1 MEAFWSHSTEEVLDH
16 LGSSAQGLSGA
27 EALLR
32 LARTG
37 RLRGRRRSGGLR
49 LLATQFK
56 SPIILL
62 LVGAAGLS
70 LFLRDTLDAVIV
82 LAIVLV
88 SSLLGF
94 WQERGAARAVDKLL
108 EVVRVRVR
116 VLRDGAEAEV
126 AAEEV
131 APGDVVLLAAG
142 GTVPGDCL
150 LLQAQDLSLDEA
162 ALTGES
168 FPAFKAPGQLAA
180 DTPLAGR
187 ANTLFMG
194 THVVSGTARAVV
206 VGVGRDT
213 EFGRVAERLRL
224 RPPENEFERG
234 VRRFGAFLMELTLVM
249 VMAIFAFNLIFHRHL
264 LDSALFSL
272 ALAVGLTPQL
282 LPTIISV
289 NLSRGAARM
298 AKAHVI
304 VKRLASIENF
314 GSMDVLCSDKTGT
327 LTQGRVSIHSTLDV
341 RGRPSQRVLRYACL
355 NASFESGFANPID
368 EALRR
373 VEAGAGWRAAYRKL
387 DELPYDFV
395 RKRLSVLLAGEGK
408 TLLVTKGA
416 FLPVLG
422 VCRNAMEE
430 DGGTRPI
437 ADLRPSAE
445 RLYAELSAQG
455 LRVLGVAVRELPGQQ
470 IPRSELEKDLSFVGF
485 LVLHDPPK
493 PDSARTVAELGRLGV
508 GLKIVTGDN
517 HLVAA
522 SVARAVGLDAQA
534 MLTGAELR
542 AMKDEALLARA
553 GRAQVF
559 AEVEPNQKERIIL
572 ALRKSGHV
580 VGYLG
585 DGINDASALH
595 AADVGISVDGA
606 ADVAQGAA
614 DIVLLKK
621 ELAVLVRGVLEG
633 RRTFANTLKYV
644 YMATSANFGN
654 MFSMAAASLVLPF
667 LPLLPK
673 QVLLTNL
680 LTDFPEMAI
689 ATDHVDRELLDRPR
703 RWDIRAIRRFML
715 IFGSLSSLFDLATFA
730 LLLWALK
737 ASPAQFR
744 TGWFLESVVSACLIV
759 LVVRSR
765 KPLAASRP
773 SPALLGATLAVVAA
787 VAALPFTPLGGLFGF
802 VPLPWLFF
810 PVLLGVVAIYIMAAE
825 LLKRRV

>member
-16 LGSSAQGLSGA
+16 LGSSAHGLSGE

-32 LARTG
+32 LARSG
-37 RLRGRRRSGGLR
+37 RLRSRRRSGGMR
-49 LLATQFK
+49 LLLTQFK

-62 LVGAAGLS
+62 LVLAAGLS

-88 SSLLGF
+88 SALLGF
-94 WQERGAARAVDKLL
+94 WQERGAARAVDRLL

-150 LLQAQDLSLDEA
+150 LLQAQDLSMDEA

-168 FPAFKAPGQLAA
+168 FPAFKAPGRQAA

-187 ANTLFMG
+187 ANCLFMG

-298 AKAHVI
+298 ARAHVI
-304 VKRLASIENF
+304 VKRLAAIENF

-355 NASFESGFANPID
+355 NASFESGFPNPID
-368 EALRR
+368 EALRG
-373 VEAGAGWRAAYRKL
+373 AGACEPAAYQKL

-395 RKRLSVLLAGEGK
+395 RKRLSVLLAGEGGK
-408 TLLVTKGA
+408 LLVTKGA

-422 VCRNAMEE
+422 ICRNAMEE
-430 DGGTRPI
+430 DGGTRPLE
-437 ADLRPSAE
+437 DLRPSAE
-445 RLYAELSAQG
+445 RLYAELSTQG
-455 LRVLGVAVRELPGQQ
+455 LRVLGVAVRELPGQE
-470 IPRSELEKDLSFVGF
+470 IPRSELEKDMSFLGF

-508 GLKIVTGDN
+508 GLKIITGDN

-522 SVARAVGLDAQA
+522 TVAHAVGLDPQA

-553 GRAQVF
+553 GRTQVF

-595 AADVGISVDGA
+595 AADVGISVEGA

-689 ATDHVDRELLDRPR
+689 ATDHVDRDLLDRPR

-715 IFGSLSSLFDLATFA
+715 VFGSLSSLFDLATFA

-737 ASPAQFR
+737 ASPGQFR

-825 LLKRRV
+825 LLKRRI

>member
-1 MEAFWSHSTEEVLDH
+1 M
-16 LGSSAQGLSGA
+16 
-27 EALLR
+27 
-32 LARTG
+32 
-37 RLRGRRRSGGLR
+37 
-49 LLATQFK
+49 
-56 SPIILL
+56 
-62 LVGAAGLS
+62 
-70 LFLRDTLDAVIV
+70 
-82 LAIVLV
+82 
-88 SSLLGF
+88 
-94 WQERGAARAVDKLL
+94 
-108 EVVRVRVR
+108 
-116 VLRDGAEAEV
+116 
-126 AAEEV
+126 
-131 APGDVVLLAAG
+131 VLLAAG

-187 ANTLFMG
+187 ANSLFMG

-234 VRRFGAFLMELTLVM
+234 VRRFGAFLLELTLVM

-264 LDSALFSL
+264 LDSALFAL

-327 LTQGRVSIHSTLDV
+327 LTQGKVSIHSTLDA

-373 VEAGAGWRAAYRKL
+373 AGACERAAYEKL

-408 TLLVTKGA
+408 KLLITKGA

-422 VCRNAMEE
+422 ICREAVEE
-430 DGGTRPI
+430 DGGTRPLEE
-437 ADLRPSAE
+437 LRPSAE

-455 LRVLGVAVRELPGQQ
+455 LRVLGVALREFPGQQ
-470 IPRSELEKDLSFVGF
+470 APRAELEKDMSFLGF

-493 PDSARTVAELGRLGV
+493 PDSARTVAELHRLGV
-508 GLKIVTGDN
+508 GLKVVTGDN

-522 SVARAVGLDAQA
+522 SVARAVGLDPQA

-542 AMKDEALLARA
+542 VMKDEALLARA
-553 GRAQVF
+553 GRTQVF

-606 ADVAQGAA
+606 ADVAQSAA

-689 ATDHVDRELLDRPR
+689 ATDHVDRDLLDRPR

-730 LLLWALK
+730 LLLWLLK
-737 ASPAQFR
+737 SSPAQFR

-765 KPLAASRP
+765 KPLTASRP
-773 SPALLGATLAVVAA
+773 APALLGATLAVVAA
-787 VAALPFTPLGGLFGF
+787 VTALPFTPLGGLFGF
-802 VPLPWLFF
+802 EPLPLLFF
-810 PVLLGVVAIYIMAAE
+810 PVLMGVVAVYIMAAE